1 MIFNIPFLQNIVNF
15 LLPPQCALC
24 RETVQKSYTLCAS
37 CWLQLKFITSPKC
50 LSCSIPL
57 ENVDHDMTCIDCLK
71 TPPLFTKAYSPLAY
85 NHAIK
90 KLILQYKNHDALHLG
105 PMFLQWIQHHI
116 PENIDILI
124 PVPLHWWRFFIRQYN
139 QAAELGK
146 LIEKQ
151 KNIPMNTRILK
162 RTRATSSQGHKSKI
176 LRYQNLEK
184 AFTVTDKKHLLKNAN
199 VLLIDDVLTSG
210 ATANA
215 CAKSLIEAGAKKV
228 EVLTIARATKGHD
241 GTA

>member
-1 MIFNIPFLQNIVNF
+1 MIFNISFIQNIIDF

-24 RETVQKSYTLCAS
+24 REIVQRPYTLCAP
-37 CWLQLKFITSPKC
+37 CWTQLKFITSPKC

-57 ENVDHDMTCIDCLK
+57 EKVDHDMTCLG
-71 TPPLFTKAYSPLAY
+71 TPPLFTKAHAPLVY

-90 KLILQYKNHDALHLG
+90 KLILQYKNHDALHFG
-105 PMFLQWIQHHI
+105 PMFLQWIQHCI
-116 PENIDILI
+116 PEDIDTLI

-139 QAAELGK
+139 QAGELGK
-146 LIEKQ
+146 LIAKQ
-151 KNIPMNTRILK
+151 KNIPMYTRILK
-162 RTRATSSQGHKSKI
+162 RTRATASQGHKSKI
-176 LRYQNLEK
+176 LRYQNLEN
-184 AFTVTDKKHLLKNAN
+184 AFTVVDPKNILKNAN

-215 CAKSLIEAGAKKV
+215 CAKVLLQSGASKV
-228 EVLTIARATKGHD
+228 EVLTIARAIKGND